1 MTFYLNKFNLAVD
14 DVKKE
19 LDEES
24 FNNFMH
30 VMGIP
35 EHLK

>member
-1 MTFYLNKFNLAVD
+1 MKLAVA

-24 FNNFMH
+24 FQNFLDE
-30 VMGIP
+30 MGIK
-35 EHLK
+35 ENIE